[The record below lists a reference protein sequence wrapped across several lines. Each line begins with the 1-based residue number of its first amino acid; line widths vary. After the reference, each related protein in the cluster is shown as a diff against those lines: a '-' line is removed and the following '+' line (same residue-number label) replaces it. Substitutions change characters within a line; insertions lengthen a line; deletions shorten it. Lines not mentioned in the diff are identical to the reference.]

1 MSFSDNSSL
10 FLLFLL
16 FGPIP
21 AFNLLRLLHCEI
33 ISCMMYHRGKA
44 SCSVH
49 LLLIGGVSANSCWR
63 RFLVRHQSIKLMIR
77 RCQTLHRTLSV
88 SVSPCVC
95 VCVCW
100 VLGKIDSVLLEIN
113 SFLNIINLLCW
124 CYCLVGNQSDHNLSK
139 YKLIVPHRIKY
150 DKFSYNPWSLH

>member
-95 VCVCW
+95 VCVLSSRKDRQCLIRDQFFSQYYQPL
-100 VLGKIDSVLLEIN
+100 VLMLLPRWKPIR
-113 SFLNIINLLCW
+113 L
-124 CYCLVGNQSDHNLSK
+124 
-139 YKLIVPHRIKY
+139 
-150 DKFSYNPWSLH
+150 